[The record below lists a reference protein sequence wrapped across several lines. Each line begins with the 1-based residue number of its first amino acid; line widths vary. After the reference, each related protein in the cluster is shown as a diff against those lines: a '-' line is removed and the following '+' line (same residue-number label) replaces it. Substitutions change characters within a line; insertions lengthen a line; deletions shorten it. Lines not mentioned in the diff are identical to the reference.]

1 MVNIDPTLCD
11 AILTKPEYNSINKLT
26 RDQILH
32 RMCQKMQPFH
42 SVRLPGKEAVLKKGA
57 CKPIE
62 IVQEVRQG
70 RKTITKVTGVEGF
83 GLDVDELSKEL
94 TRLCAS
100 SATYNPIH
108 GVSPKNPL
116 YEIMVQ
122 GPQIKNI
129 THLLASKG
137 VPVRFIDTD
146 DKTAK
151 KGKGK
156 KW

>member
-1 MVNIDPTLCD
+1 MINIDPVLCD
-11 AILTKPEYNSINKLT
+11 AILTKQEYNSINKLT

-32 RMCQKMQPFH
+32 RICQKMQPFH
-42 SVRLPGKEAVLKKGA
+42 AVKLPGKEAILKKGA

-116 YEIMVQ
+116 FEIMVQ

-129 THLLASKG
+129 THLIVSKG
-137 VPVRFIDTD
+137 VPLRFIDTE

-156 KW
+156 K